1 MQGNEEVLKGTDT
14 MEQGI
19 AGSIIMDATSLF
31 FMGGILVY
39 TSLYRQRGRMD
50 DKLYFA
56 MLITN
61 IILAAADGVTYMLEG
76 NMVIAGR
83 TLMAA
88 GNTAFFASFEIFAY
102 LYLLYIDFRVYR
114 NDERLRKI
122 KIAYGIPCFL
132 ILSLLLVNLKT
143 GWIFSV
149 GENNNYLAGPYNDLV
164 FLPVA
169 FYFVVSLILIR
180 LINVRL
186 VFLGLLLIVTR
197 VAWGVWF
204 RDISSTAFTYTLF
217 LACTHIHVMNQPL
230 YEEAP

>member
-1 MQGNEEVLKGTDT
+1 

-39 TSLYRQRGRMD
+39 TSLYRQRGRTD

-56 MLITN
+56 MLLTN
-61 IILAAADGVTYMLEG
+61 MVLAAADMITYMLEG
-76 NMVIAGR
+76 NLVIAGR

-88 GNTAFFASFEIFAY
+88 GNTAFFASFEVFAF
-102 LYLLYIDFRVYR
+102 LYLLYIDFRVYKSE
-114 NDERLRKI
+114 ERLRRI
-122 KIAYGIPCFL
+122 KLTEGIPFYL
-132 ILSLLLVNLKT
+132 IIAVLLANLKT
-143 GWIFSV
+143 GWIFTVS
-149 GENNNYLAGPYNDLV
+149 ENNNYQAGPWNNLV
-164 FLPVA
+164 FIPVA
-169 FYFVVSLILIR
+169 LYFLLSLIRIRKINIR
-180 LINVRL
+180 LVY
-186 VFLGLLLIVTR
+186 LGILLIATR

-230 YEEAP
+230 YEGQI